1 MKNKVLGTLMIA
13 ALVASGSSA
22 LVSCKDTESDDIQQT
37 NNSIASL
44 NASLQQQI
52 KDLQDKIDAIKQC
65 NCPDWSTPIS
75 NLQNDLA
82 ALKTRF
88 ASDSIAWGSKYTAD
102 SIKWANQ
109 YAQDKADWEQKFT
122 ESNNYWTQQIQNLQ
136 NQIDNLPKDD
146 TSWRAILDELKNTTI
161 PNLVAKDEEL
171 MGKYNALSDK
181 ESADSLLLTKKIA
194 ILDDFCNDL
203 LTSLVTN
210 TIVQATYSPAAG
222 SFNFQEAGISSNT
235 LLTYYGNN
243 ANGAFVFPTKD
254 ADYFYTDAD
263 EASLTAVDIEGD
275 QATIGS
281 GLLLDQDGAE
291 GNAGTLYVTVNP
303 STVYKGLNFSLETTN
318 GKTSP
323 ITLKDEGKVDYD
335 LKTGYT
341 RAAENSNV
349 RAFKATISADN
360 LDQVK
365 LSIANKEQLKAALK
379 RLVTERDQTKSSLKQ
394 LAKEAVKTIYDNLNS
409 YSLYGLTT
417 NFGLTNG
424 TKTTTAKNF
433 GQANIL
439 TGAFQPLS
447 FGAFDNI
454 ANADHIPGI
463 GYAERHLANFINS
476 IKLQTVKVH
485 GTDLSKVIRVNSL
498 GKITKDG
505 ENYKLT
511 ANVTGKKSDGTTAT
525 ADGYLKLTAS
535 QLTDLL
541 STVNS
546 EAASNLEAAIEAY
559 NNNYGDV
566 NNMLANLNTALGY
579 STAVDD
585 AKKEALKKIDS
596 YLDNLNSRYAY
607 WFNRVKKAALH
618 PCMLFV
624 GTNAQ
629 GVAGVHRL
637 TAAGATVTGTSIK
650 LIPTSYTYSL
660 LAPAYK
666 KFVKVYSGSDVRYAK
681 VISGD
686 DYEVNVE
693 GLKSGEKYTVVY
705 EAVDYTGKVMARK
718 YTLNVK

>member
-1 MKNKVLGTLMIA
+1 
-13 ALVASGSSA
+13 
-22 LVSCKDTESDDIQQT
+22 
-37 NNSIASL
+37 
-44 NASLQQQI
+44 
-52 KDLQDKIDAIKQC
+52 
-65 NCPDWSTPIS
+65 
-75 NLQNDLA
+75 
-82 ALKTRF
+82 
-88 ASDSIAWGSKYTAD
+88 
-102 SIKWANQ
+102 
-109 YAQDKADWEQKFT
+109 
-122 ESNNYWTQQIQNLQ
+122 
-136 NQIDNLPKDD
+136 
-146 TSWRAILDELKNTTI
+146 
-161 PNLVAKDEEL
+161 
-171 MGKYNALSDK
+171 
-181 ESADSLLLTKKIA
+181 
-194 ILDDFCNDL
+194 
-203 LTSLVTN
+203 
-210 TIVQATYSPAAG
+210 
-222 SFNFQEAGISSNT
+222 
-235 LLTYYGNN
+235 
-243 ANGAFVFPTKD
+243 
-254 ADYFYTDAD
+254 
-263 EASLTAVDIEGD
+263 
-275 QATIGS
+275 
-281 GLLLDQDGAE
+281 
-291 GNAGTLYVTVNP
+291 
-303 STVYKGLNFSLETTN
+303 
-318 GKTSP
+318 
-323 ITLKDEGKVDYD
+323 

-417 NFGLTNG
+417 NFGLKNG

-476 IKLQTVKVH
+476 IKSQTVKVN
-485 GTDLSKVIRVNSL
+485 GTGLSKITYVNSL

-511 ANVTGKKSDGTTAT
+511 ANVTGKKSDGKTAT

-566 NNMLANLNTALGY
+566 NNMLADLNTALGY

-585 AKKEALKKIDS
+585 AKKEALEKIDS

-637 TAAGATVTGTSIK
+637 TAAGATVTGSSIK
-650 LIPTSYTYSL
+650 LVPTSYTYSL

-666 KFVKVYSGSDVRYAK
+666 KFVKVYSGSDVRFAK

-686 DYEVNVE
+686 TYEVNVE
-693 GLKSGEKYTVVY
+693 GLKSGETYTVVY